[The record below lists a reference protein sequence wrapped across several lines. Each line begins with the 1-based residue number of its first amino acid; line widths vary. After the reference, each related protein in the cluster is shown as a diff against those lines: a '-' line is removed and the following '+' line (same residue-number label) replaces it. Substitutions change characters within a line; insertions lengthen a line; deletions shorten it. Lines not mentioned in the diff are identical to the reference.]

1 MILLVQLTI
10 SVSNGKLYQDLIVI
24 IAVASLFPRSEGRE
38 SKAWYVLA
46 PPECQGS
53 LIPSAHKWEA
63 AACRCT
69 PCVQTAY
76 ILRRIKL
83 CIELHASM
91 SIGAYT
97 LRFKHEYSSGMTE
110 ILSR

>member
-1 MILLVQLTI
+1 MILLVQLAI
-10 SVSNGKLYQDLIVI
+10 SVFNGKLYQDLIVI
-24 IAVASLFPRSEGRE
+24 ITVASLFPNSEGRE

-63 AACRCT
+63 AAC
-69 PCVQTAY
+69 PCMQTAY

-91 SIGAYT
+91 SMGAYT
-97 LRFKHEYSSGMTE
+97 PRSRHEYSSGMTE
-110 ILSR
+110 IFSR